1 MTTPLSGI
9 KVIEIGTLIA
19 APFAAR
25 LMAEFGAEV
34 IKIESLGQ
42 GDPLRKWRKLHEG
55 TSLWWYLQSRNKKS
69 LALNLK
75 SSEGLGLIKQ
85 LLGDA
90 DVLIENLRPG
100 GLEKLGLGWDVLH
113 SLNPKLTLV
122 RISGYGQTGP
132 YRDRP
137 GFGAIGEAM
146 GGIRYTTGN
155 PDSPPARV
163 GVSLGDSLAS
173 LHGVIGALMSLLRVK
188 TGQGDG
194 QVVDV
199 SLAESVF
206 NVMESLV
213 PEYDMLGHVRERSG
227 GALPGIAPSNTYLT
241 ADGAYVVIAGN
252 SDPIYKRLMTAI
264 GRSDLAEAAEFAHN
278 DGRAAKSAV
287 LDAAIT
293 HWTSSLPIEQVLS
306 ALEAAEVPA
315 GRIYSVA
322 DIVSDPHY
330 QARDMLLNAQLP
342 GGVSVKMPGIV
353 PKLSETPGAVNWQ
366 GPALGQHTDDI
377 LSGLG
382 LADADIQRL
391 KIRGWCNDPGLFRA
405 IDRAGSLAARWPA
418 NRTDLGRDGR
428 QDRADRP
435 TLSRRVFTD
444 RGGLVRLAQGHPGAA

>member
-1 MTTPLSGI
+1 MTAPLSGI

-34 IKIESLGQ
+34 IKIESMGQ
-42 GDPLRKWRKLHEG
+42 GDPLRKWRKLHQG

-69 LALNLK
+69 LALDLK
-75 SSEGLGLIKQ
+75 SAEGLALVKQ

-113 SLNPKLTLV
+113 ALNPRLTLV

-132 YRDRP
+132 YRDRS

-206 NVMESLV
+206 NLMESLV

-264 GRSDLAEAAEFAHN
+264 GRIDLAEDEAFAHN
-278 DGRAAKSAV
+278 DGRAAQSGL

-293 HWTSSLPIEQVLS
+293 HWTSSLPIERVLD
-306 ALEAAEVPA
+306 ALQAAEVPA

-322 DIVSDPHY
+322 DIVADPHY
-330 QARDMLLNAQLP
+330 QARGMLLNAELP
-342 GGVSVKMPGIV
+342 GGLTVKMPGIV
-353 PKLSETPGAVNWQ
+353 PKLSQTPGAVNWQ
-366 GPALGQHTDDI
+366 GPSLGQHTDEI
-377 LSGLG
+377 LGGMG
-382 LADADIQRL
+382 LAEADIQRL
-391 KIRGWCNDPGLFRA
+391 KN
-405 IDRAGSLAARWPA
+405 AGVV
-418 NRTDLGRDGR
+418 
-428 QDRADRP
+428 Q
-435 TLSRRVFTD
+435 
-444 RGGLVRLAQGHPGAA
+444 

>member
-391 KIRGWCNDPGLFRA
+391 KNTGVV
-405 IDRAGSLAARWPA
+405 
-418 NRTDLGRDGR
+418 
-428 QDRADRP
+428 Q
-435 TLSRRVFTD
+435 
-444 RGGLVRLAQGHPGAA
+444 

>member
-1 MTTPLSGI
+1 M
-9 KVIEIGTLIA
+9 IEIGTLIA

-25 LMAEFGAEV
+25 MLAEFGAEV
-34 IKIESLGQ
+34 IKIEAMGQ

-69 LALNLK
+69 LALDLK
-75 SSEGLGLIKQ
+75 SPEGLGLIKQ

-113 SLNPKLTLV
+113 ALNPKLTLV

-173 LHGVIGALMSLLRVK
+173 LHAVIGALMSLLRVK
-188 TGQGDG
+188 TGQGEG

-206 NVMESLV
+206 NLMESLV

-252 SDPIYKRLMTAI
+252 SDPIYKRLMHTI
-264 GRSDLAEAAEFAHN
+264 GRADLAEAPEFAHN
-278 DGRAAKSAV
+278 DGRAAKSGL

-293 HWTSSLPIEQVLS
+293 HWTSSLPIDQVLS

-353 PKLSETPGAVNWQ
+353 PKLSETPGGVNWQ
-366 GPALGQHTDDI
+366 GPTLGQHTDDI
-377 LSGLG
+377 LGSLG
-382 LADADIQRL
+382 LTGADIQRL
-391 KIRGWCNDPGLFRA
+391 KT
-405 IDRAGSLAARWPA
+405 AGVV
-418 NRTDLGRDGR
+418 
-428 QDRADRP
+428 Q
-435 TLSRRVFTD
+435 
-444 RGGLVRLAQGHPGAA
+444 

>member
-1 MTTPLSGI
+1 MTALSGI
-9 KVIEIGTLIA
+9 RVIEIGTLIA

-25 LMAEFGAEV
+25 LLGEFGAEV
-34 IKIESLGQ
+34 IKIETLGQ

-75 SSEGLGLIKQ
+75 SAEGIEIVKQ
-85 LLGDA
+85 LAESA

-100 GLEKLGLGWDVLH
+100 ALEKLGLGWDVLH
-113 SLNPKLTLV
+113 ALNPKLTLV
-122 RISGYGQTGP
+122 RISGYGQSGP

-173 LHGVIGALMSLLRVK
+173 MHAVMGTLMSLLRVK

-213 PEYDMLGHVRERSG
+213 PEYAMLGHVRERSG
-227 GALPGIAPSNTYLT
+227 GALPGIAPSNTYPT
-241 ADGAYVVIAGN
+241 ADGGYVVIAGN
-252 SDPIYKRLMTAI
+252 SDPIFKRLMTAI
-264 GRSDLAEAAEFAHN
+264 GRGDLGDDPAFAHN
-278 DGRAAKSAV
+278 DGRAAQSDLLDGAISAWSTQRPIDEV
-287 LDAAIT
+287 LR
-293 HWTSSLPIEQVLS
+293 V
-306 ALEAAEVPA
+306 LEAAEVPA

-322 DIVSDPHY
+322 DIVADPHY
-330 QARDMLLNAQLP
+330 QARGMILDAQLP
-342 GGVSVKMPGIV
+342 GGVETKMPGVV
-353 PKLSETPGAVNWQ
+353 PKLSETPGVINWQ
-366 GPALGQHTDDI
+366 GPSLGQHTQDV
-377 LSGLG
+377 LTELG
-382 LADADIQRL
+382 LSERAIQRL
-391 KIRGWCNDPGLFRA
+391 KDEGIV
-405 IDRAGSLAARWPA
+405 
-418 NRTDLGRDGR
+418 
-428 QDRADRP
+428 Q
-435 TLSRRVFTD
+435 
-444 RGGLVRLAQGHPGAA
+444 

>member
-1 MTTPLSGI
+1 MTAPLGGI

-25 LMAEFGAEV
+25 LMAEFGADV
-34 IKIESLGQ
+34 IKIESMGQ

-69 LALNLK
+69 LALDLK
-75 SSEGLGLIKQ
+75 SSEGLDLIKQ

-100 GLEKLGLGWDVLH
+100 GLEKLGLGWEVLH
-113 SLNPKLTLV
+113 ALNPKLTLV

-155 PDSPPARV
+155 PESPPARV

-188 TGQGDG
+188 TGQGEG
-194 QVVDV
+194 QIVDV

-227 GALPGIAPSNTYLT
+227 GALPGIAPSNTYPT

-252 SDPIYKRLMTAI
+252 SDPIYRRLMHAI
-264 GRSDLAEAAEFAHN
+264 GRSDLADAPELAHN
-278 DGRAAKSAV
+278 DGRAAQSAV

-293 HWTSSLPIEQVLS
+293 HWTSSQPIDRVLS

-330 QARDMLLNAQLP
+330 QARDMLLDAQLP

-353 PKLSETPGAVNWQ
+353 PKLSQTPGSVNWQ
-366 GPALGQHTDDI
+366 GPALGQHTDEI
-377 LSGLG
+377 LGNLGLG
-382 LADADIQRL
+382 GADIQRL
-391 KIRGWCNDPGLFRA
+391 RA
-405 IDRAGSLAARWPA
+405 SGVV
-418 NRTDLGRDGR
+418 
-428 QDRADRP
+428 Q
-435 TLSRRVFTD
+435 
-444 RGGLVRLAQGHPGAA
+444 

>member
-1 MTTPLSGI
+1 MTAPLSGI

-34 IKIESLGQ
+34 IKIEAMGQ

-69 LALNLK
+69 LALDLK
-75 SSEGLGLIKQ
+75 SAEGLDLVKQ

-113 SLNPKLTLV
+113 ALNPKLTLV

-194 QVVDV
+194 QIVDV

-206 NVMESLV
+206 NLMESLV

-252 SDPIYKRLMTAI
+252 SDPIYKRLMLTI
-264 GRSDLAEAAEFAHN
+264 GRADLAEAPEFAHN
-278 DGRAAKSAV
+278 DGRAAKSGL

-293 HWTSSLPIEQVLS
+293 HWTSSLPIDQVLS

-322 DIVSDPHY
+322 DIVTDPHY
-330 QARDMLLNAQLP
+330 QARDMLLSADLP
-342 GGVSVKMPGIV
+342 GGLTVKMPGIV

-366 GPALGQHTDDI
+366 GPSLGQHTDSI
-377 LSGLG
+377 LGDLG
-382 LADADIQRL
+382 LTGADIQRL
-391 KIRGWCNDPGLFRA
+391 KTSGVV
-405 IDRAGSLAARWPA
+405 
-418 NRTDLGRDGR
+418 
-428 QDRADRP
+428 Q
-435 TLSRRVFTD
+435 
-444 RGGLVRLAQGHPGAA
+444 

>member
-1 MTTPLSGI
+1 MTAPLSGI

-34 IKIESLGQ
+34 IKIESMGQ
-42 GDPLRKWRKLHEG
+42 GDPLRKWRKLHQG

-69 LALNLK
+69 LALDLK
-75 SSEGLGLIKQ
+75 SAEGLALVKQ

-113 SLNPKLTLV
+113 ALNPRLTLV

-206 NVMESLV
+206 NLMESLV

-227 GALPGIAPSNTYLT
+227 GALPGIAPSNTYPT

-264 GRSDLAEAAEFAHN
+264 GRIDLAEDEAFAHN
-278 DGRAAKSAV
+278 DGRAAQSGL

-293 HWTSSLPIEQVLS
+293 HWTSSLPIERVLD
-306 ALEAAEVPA
+306 ALQAAEVPA

-322 DIVSDPHY
+322 DIVADPHY
-330 QARDMLLNAQLP
+330 QARGMLLNAELP
-342 GGVSVKMPGIV
+342 GGLTVKMPGIV
-353 PKLSETPGAVNWQ
+353 PKLSQTPGAVNWQ
-366 GPALGQHTDDI
+366 GPSLGQHTDEI
-377 LSGLG
+377 LGGMG
-382 LADADIQRL
+382 LAEADIQRL
-391 KIRGWCNDPGLFRA
+391 KN
-405 IDRAGSLAARWPA
+405 AGVV
-418 NRTDLGRDGR
+418 
-428 QDRADRP
+428 Q
-435 TLSRRVFTD
+435 
-444 RGGLVRLAQGHPGAA
+444 

>member
-1 MTTPLSGI
+1 MTAPLSGI

-25 LMAEFGAEV
+25 MLAEFGAEV
-34 IKIESLGQ
+34 IKIEAMGQ

-69 LALNLK
+69 LALDLK
-75 SSEGLGLIKQ
+75 SSEGLSLIKQ

-113 SLNPKLTLV
+113 ALNPKLTLV

-137 GFGAIGEAM
+137 GFGAIGEAR

-194 QVVDV
+194 QIVDV

-206 NVMESLV
+206 NLMESLV

-227 GALPGIAPSNTYLT
+227 CALPGIAPSNTYLT

-252 SDPIYKRLMTAI
+252 SDPIYKRLMTTI
-264 GRSDLAEAAEFAHN
+264 GRVDLAQAPEFAHN
-278 DGRAAKSAV
+278 DGRAAQAGL

-293 HWTSSLPIEQVLS
+293 HWTSSLPIDQVLS

-330 QARDMLLNAQLP
+330 QDRDMLLNAELP

-353 PKLSETPGAVNWQ
+353 PKLSETPGEVNWQ
-366 GPALGQHTDDI
+366 GPTLGQHTDDI

-382 LADADIQRL
+382 LTVADITRL
-391 KIRGWCNDPGLFRA
+391 KTSGVV
-405 IDRAGSLAARWPA
+405 
-418 NRTDLGRDGR
+418 
-428 QDRADRP
+428 Q
-435 TLSRRVFTD
+435 
-444 RGGLVRLAQGHPGAA
+444 